1 MSSKP
6 VATGVYPLR
15 SKRAGSRLLT
25 VDEFEEFYTQTAARL
40 TGQLYVMLG
49 DLHEAQDVV
58 QEAFV
63 RGWNRRGQLDRDGR
77 PEAWIRTVA
86 WRLAVSRWRGRRRS
100 ADAWRRSGVPPH
112 VEGPG
117 PESVALVDA
126 LRELPPRQRRTLALH
141 YVCDLTVEQIA
152 GETGL
157 SASTV
162 KTHLARGRAALAHR
176 LHDPR
181 MEGAEG
187 AREAD
192 EVEEEVPGA

>member
-1 MSSKP
+1 MKEEI
-6 VATGVYPLR
+6 R
-15 SKRAGSRLLT
+15 EWLLT
-25 VDEFEEFYTQTAARL
+25 VEEFEEFYAQTVARL

-63 RGWNRRGQLDRDGR
+63 RGWSRRRRLQRDGQ

-86 WRLAVSRWRGRRRS
+86 WRLAVSRWRFRRRT
-100 ADAWRRSGVPPH
+100 ADAWKRSGAPPLH
-112 VEGPG
+112 VEAPG
-117 PESVALVDA
+117 PERVALVDA
-126 LRELPPRQRRTLALH
+126 LRGLPAQQRRTLTLH
-141 YVCDLTVEQIA
+141 YLCDLTVEQIA

-162 KTHLARGRAALAHR
+162 KTHLARGRTALADR

-181 MEGAEG
+181 IE
-187 AREAD
+187 EAPD
-192 EVEEEVPGA
+192 V